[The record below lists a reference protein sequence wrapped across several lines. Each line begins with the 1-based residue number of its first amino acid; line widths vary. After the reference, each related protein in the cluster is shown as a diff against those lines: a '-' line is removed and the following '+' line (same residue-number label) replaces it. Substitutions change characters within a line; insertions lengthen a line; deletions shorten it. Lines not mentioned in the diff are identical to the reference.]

1 MLSKLIPKLTDV
13 AMVALMYFGLF
24 VGNEYAANVFWAAI
38 IVFTLLMVLILI
50 ILAVSD
56 AREMMKKDRNPRSE
70 LSRRYSITFDLLF
83 SIAFA
88 ASGFPVTAAAYF
100 ILSGVLHL
108 SINSLD
114 DEINEANPQ

>member
-1 MLSKLIPKLTDV
+1 MLSKLISKLVDA

-24 VGNEYAANVFWAAI
+24 IGNEYAANIFWAAI

-50 ILAVSD
+50 ILAVND
-56 AREMMKKDRNPRSE
+56 GRELIKKDRKPRGA
-70 LSRRYSITFDLLF
+70 LAKGYSITFDLVF

-100 ILSGVLHL
+100 LLSGIVHL
-108 SINSLD
+108 SINSID
-114 DEINEANPQ
+114 NEIKTENR